1 MRDYVSTFRVQDFL
15 YIPRQSEERDVGAGT
30 GRERREKVCW
40 RVDEHRLHVLHN
52 VEGLCIRLL
61 ASRGR
66 VEGLHFRSRAHLHA
80 PTSQQRPAYTHDLS
94 DAGLYSKEDCTLKW
108 PSRVNNRFGN
118 VPHASPGPAPT
129 HKSAT
134 ESATS
139 RGGVGRTVGV
149 RSCRFTTFVIQ
160 GAAQPSKKL
169 E

>member
-1 MRDYVSTFRVQDFL
+1 M
-15 YIPRQSEERDVGAGT
+15 GAGT
-30 GRERREKVCW
+30 RGKGREKVGG
-40 RVDEHRLHVLHN
+40 RVDEHRLDVLDN
-52 VEGLCIRLL
+52 VEGFCIRLL
-61 ASRGR
+61 ASRGG

-108 PSRVNNRFGN
+108 PSRVNNRCGN
-118 VPHASPGPAPT
+118 VLHASLGPAPT
-129 HKSAT
+129 HKAAT
-134 ESATS
+134 ESAG
-139 RGGVGRTVGV
+139 GGVGRTVGV